1 MSVYIFS
8 DLDHLWHFFDCSSP
22 SLHSEP
28 RAGPHDDFT
37 IPGFDPYYDEASLFY
52 KFCHFIVNTY
62 FTFSSHIHSSPLP
75 APHTFGS
82 YASGSSSDLTLGHSR
97 YLVRFYW
104 LSSHLTFTLSHSA
117 SLVGPSTSG
126 LPPHSSTPGPKKPRK
141 SRVNNAKEAA
151 RRANKKAEA
160 IKPKK
165 KDEDFPCLVD
175 GCIVIREQ
183 SGERQMATTCKR
195 RTSKWSWLQAELV
208 GLFSPSSYISDW
220 HSTFRPL
227 TCQSCKYTFD
237 RVRPL
242 SLSLTYLADIII

>member
-175 GCIVIREQ
+175 GCIVNNWVKGKWQQHVNAAHPNDPDSKLSSLVYFHHHLIFQTDIVLSGPLRANHANIR
-183 SGERQMATTCKR
+183 
-195 RTSKWSWLQAELV
+195 
-208 GLFSPSSYISDW
+208 
-220 HSTFRPL
+220 L
-227 TCQSCKYTFD
+227 TG
-237 RVRPL
+237 
-242 SLSLTYLADIII
+242 